1 MSDTAVL
8 ITALI
13 ILCLPILSYAICFFL
28 GAKLPR
34 RGDWLA
40 VGSLGIAEILSLRIF
55 FHYWVLNDPSHRV
68 QGSVTWLDLGAFRI
82 EAGILVDG
90 MTAVMLMVV
99 CTISFLV
106 HLYSVGYMHGD
117 RRYERYFSFL
127 GFFTFAMLMI
137 VLANNLF
144 FLYIGWELV
153 GLASYLLI
161 GFWFDRP
168 AAANANKK
176 AFLTNRVG
184 DWGFWIGILFFF
196 TVCGTFN
203 YFELF
208 ASVHLGV
215 ISGSLLTFAGVA
227 LFGGCVGK
235 SAQIPLHIW
244 LPDAMEGPTP
254 VSALIHAATMVAAGV
269 YVIARLFPL
278 FSPDALLLIAY
289 VGAITAFMTATI
301 AVVKTDIKRSL
312 AYSTLSQLGYMV
324 MAVGVGSAVGGMFHL
339 TTHAFFKALL
349 FLGAGSVIHAVHS
362 QEMPEMGGLRHKMPV
377 TFVTMLIA
385 TLAIAGVPFLAGF
398 YSKDAILASALAF
411 GMERSAHYLP
421 FILGICAAAITA
433 FYMFRLLFLTF
444 TGKPRDREKYDHAH
458 ESPWVMTV
466 PLSILAVLSIIGAGW
481 KGPTD
486 GWFARFSAPYDLKA
500 IAAEYGVS
508 PAHTR
513 TVAGPTETEHA
524 ATTYV
529 ATDPT
534 GTESIASSQR
544 ETMQEEEAPTAGDQR
559 EVVSGE
565 EGHGEA
571 IHAVTVSSDEDQA
584 EEGHGVAAHGQ
595 SGQGHDEHVEHLRHV
610 AHQRAMIM
618 SIVVATLGILF
629 AWLTYGIRVI
639 KSERVQAALPWAHQV
654 LQKMYYFDDFYAA
667 TVYRGL
673 LVWNSFTAGFDRIVI
688 DGIVNG
694 FGYLYRFVSWLIGL
708 FDNWV
713 VDGLVNGIAAVMQ
726 GAGEVFRRVQTGR
739 LQTYLV
745 YVCFSI
751 LILVFVYRAL

>member
-1 MSDTAVL
+1 MSDTAIL

-13 ILCLPILSYAICFFL
+13 ILGLPILSYTICFFF
-28 GAKLPR
+28 GSKLPR

-40 VGSLGIAEILSLRIF
+40 VALLFIAEFLALRIF
-55 FHYWVLNDPSHRV
+55 FHFWQLGDPAYRV
-68 QGSVTWLDLGAFRI
+68 EGKFTWLDLGSFQI
-82 EAGILVDG
+82 QAGILVDG

-99 CTISFLV
+99 CTISSLV

-117 RRYERYFSFL
+117 RRYERYFAFL
-127 GFFTFAMLMI
+127 GFFTFSMLMI

-161 GFWFDRP
+161 GFWFHRP
-168 AAANANKK
+168 AAASAGKK

-184 DWGFWIGILFFF
+184 DWGFWIGILIFF
-196 TVCGTFN
+196 TVCGTLN

-208 ASVHLGV
+208 ARVNTGV
-215 ISGSLLTFAGVA
+215 IGGTLLTWAGIA

-269 YVIARLFPL
+269 YMIARLFPL
-278 FSPDALLLIAY
+278 FSPDALLVIAY
-289 VGAITAFMTATI
+289 CGAVTAFLTATI

-324 MAVGVGSAVGGMFHL
+324 LAVGVGSAVGGMFHL

-362 QEMPEMGGLRHKMPV
+362 QEMPEMGGLWRKMPI
-377 TFVTMLIA
+377 TFLTMLIA
-385 TLAIAGVPFLAGF
+385 TLAISGVPFFAGF

-411 GMERSAHYLP
+411 GMEHPSHYLP
-421 FILGICAAAITA
+421 FILGIAAAGITA
-433 FYMFRLLFLTF
+433 FYMFRLIFLTF
-444 TGKPRDREKYDHAH
+444 TGKPRVQEKYDHAH
-458 ESPWVMTV
+458 ESPWVMTL
-466 PLSILAVLSIIGAGW
+466 PLAILAVLSIIGAGW

-486 GWFARFSAPYDLKA
+486 GWFARLSAPYDMTA
-500 IAAEYGVS
+500 ITAEFGHSAALE
-508 PAHTR
+508 
-513 TVAGPTETEHA
+513 
-524 ATTYV
+524 
-529 ATDPT
+529 
-534 GTESIASSQR
+534 I
-544 ETMQEEEAPTAGDQR
+544 GDQAGTAH
-559 EVVSGE
+559 EVAVVSHGE
-565 EGHGEA
+565 SAEAHGEA
-571 IHAVTVSSDEDQA
+571 EAAASHGESA
-584 EEGHGVAAHGQ
+584 EAHGEAEVAASHGEPAEAHGEAEVAAHDEPVSAHGE
-595 SGQGHDEHVEHLRHV
+595 SAVTHGGHD
-610 AHQRAMIM
+610 AHHDIHHIAHERAMVM
-618 SIVVATLGILF
+618 SIIIAGLGIF
-629 AWLTYGIRVI
+629 FSCLTYWWRKI
-639 KSERVQAALPWAHQV
+639 KAEKVQAALPGVHLV
-654 LQKMYYFDDFYAA
+654 LQKMYFFDEIYAA
-667 TVYRGL
+667 TIYRGL
-673 LVWNSFTAGFDRIVI
+673 LAWNAFVNGFDKIVI

-713 VDGLVNGIAAVMQ
+713 IDGMVNGIAAVLQ

-751 LILVFVYRAL
+751 LILVFIYRAL

>member
-13 ILCLPILSYAICFFL
+13 ILGLPILSYTICFFF
-28 GAKLPR
+28 GPKLPR

-40 VGSLGIAEILSLRIF
+40 VGLLGITEILALRIF
-55 FHYWVLNDPSHRV
+55 FHFWVLGDPSHRI
-68 QGSVTWLDLGAFRI
+68 QGSINWLDLGTFKI

-117 RRYERYFSFL
+117 RRYDRYFAFL
-127 GFFTFAMLMI
+127 GFFTFSMLVI

-161 GFWFDRP
+161 GFWFHKP

-184 DWGFWIGILFFF
+184 DWGFWIGILIFF
-196 TVCGTFN
+196 TVCGTFD
-203 YFELF
+203 YFSLF
-208 ASVHLGV
+208 ASVHTGV
-215 ISGSLLTFAGVA
+215 IGGGLLTFAGIA

-269 YVIARLFPL
+269 YMIARLFPL
-278 FSPDALLLIAY
+278 FSPEALLVIAY
-289 VGAITAFMTATI
+289 VGAITAFLTATI

-349 FLGAGSVIHAVHS
+349 FLGAGSVIHAVHT
-362 QEMPEMGGLRHKMPV
+362 QEMPEMGGLRHKMPI

-398 YSKDAILASALAF
+398 YSKDAILASALVF
-411 GMERSAHYLP
+411 GMERGTHYVP
-421 FILGICAAAITA
+421 FVLGIAAAALTA
-433 FYMFRLLFLTF
+433 FYMFRLLLLTF
-444 TGKPRDREKYDHAH
+444 TGKPRDQEKYDHAH
-458 ESPWVMTV
+458 ESPWMMTV

-486 GWFARFSAPYDLKA
+486 GWFARFAAPYDLPA
-500 IAAEYGVS
+500 ISAEYEV
-508 PAHTR
+508 PA
-513 TVAGPTETEHA
+513 AAA
-524 ATTYV
+524 ATTEAGNV
-529 ATDPT
+529 ALADAAHEADTSDHS
-534 GTESIASSQR
+534 TESATSSHDEASH
-544 ETMQEEEAPTAGDQR
+544 A
-559 EVVSGE
+559 EVTD
-565 EGHGEA
+565 HGEA
-571 IHAVTVSSDEDQA
+571 IHATGA
-584 EEGHGVAAHGQ
+584 
-595 SGQGHDEHVEHLRHV
+595 GQGHDEHTEHIHHV
-610 AHQRAMIM
+610 AHQRAMMM
-618 SIVVATLGILF
+618 SIIVAALGIFL

-639 KSERVQAALPWAHQV
+639 KSERLQAALPGVHHV
-654 LQKMYYFDDFYAA
+654 LQKMYFFDDIYAA
-667 TVYRGL
+667 TIYRGL
-673 LVWNSFTAGFDRIVI
+673 LAWNAFVAGFDRIVI

-694 FGYLYRFVSWLIGL
+694 FGYLFRFVSWLVGL
-708 FDNWV
+708 FDNWI
-713 VDGLVNGIAAVMQ
+713 VDGLVNGIGAVMQ
-726 GAGEVFRRVQTGR
+726 GTGEVFRRVQTGR
-739 LQTYLV
+739 LQTYLI